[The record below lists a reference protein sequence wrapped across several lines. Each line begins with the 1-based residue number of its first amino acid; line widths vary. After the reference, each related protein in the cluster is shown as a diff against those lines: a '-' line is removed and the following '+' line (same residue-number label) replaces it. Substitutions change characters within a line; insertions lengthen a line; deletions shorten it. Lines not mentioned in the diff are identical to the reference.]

1 MTQDELSLV
10 DIEHIL
16 QQADLLHSEAA
27 IHQAIA
33 RMAQDITQKLA
44 HSNPLILTVMN
55 GGLMFAGNLLP
66 RLPFPL
72 QTDFIHA
79 TRYGDATSGGALR
92 WLARPSVPLAGRHV
106 LILDDILDQGHT
118 LLALL
123 DDCRAQGALSVQCAV
138 LVDKRHARKANPEFR
153 ADFVGLAVEDRFV
166 FGYGMDY
173 RGYWRNAPGIYAVAG
188 H

>member
-1 MTQDELSLV
+1 MAQDELSLV
-10 DIEHIL
+10 EIERTL

-27 IHQAIA
+27 INLAIA
-33 RMAQDITQKLA
+33 RLAQDITQALA
-44 HSNPLILTVMN
+44 QTNPLLLTVMN
-55 GGLMFAGNLLP
+55 GGLVFAGNLLP
-66 RLPFPL
+66 RLNFPL

-79 TRYGDATSGGALR
+79 TRYGDATTGGTLH

-123 DDCRAQGALSVQCAV
+123 DDCRAQGASCVQCAV
-138 LVDKRHARKANPEFR
+138 LVEKQHSRKADPNYR
-153 ADFVGLAVEDRFV
+153 ADFVGLSVEDRFV

-188 H
+188 S